1 MGGYEVINRV
11 RKTGL
16 MIRYR
21 LPHDL
26 ANVSTNTFF
35 QQLWLALDLQTSD
48 VPRAP
53 TRPAAKTARFDK
65 EKSSLTATTIFTR
78 TEFKGQFRED
88 SAEIPGAE

>member
-26 ANVSTNTFF
+26 ANVSTKTFF
-35 QQLWLALDLQTSD
+35 QQL
-48 VPRAP
+48 
-53 TRPAAKTARFDK
+53 
-65 EKSSLTATTIFTR
+65 
-78 TEFKGQFRED
+78 
-88 SAEIPGAE
+88 

>member
-26 ANVSTNTFF
+26 ANVSTNNFF
-35 QQLWLALDLQTSD
+35 STAVIGTRFADFRRSTS
-48 VPRAP
+48 
-53 TRPAAKTARFDK
+53 TY
-65 EKSSLTATTIFTR
+65 SSGSENRSI
-78 TEFKGQFRED
+78 
-88 SAEIPGAE
+88 